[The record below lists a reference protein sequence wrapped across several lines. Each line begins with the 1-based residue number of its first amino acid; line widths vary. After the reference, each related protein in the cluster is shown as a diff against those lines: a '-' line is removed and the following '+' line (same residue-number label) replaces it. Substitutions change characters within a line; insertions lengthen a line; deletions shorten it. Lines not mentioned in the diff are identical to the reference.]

1 MAPAFFIL
9 LYHTIYLSFLQFFFS
24 LLILISWFSF
34 EICVCH
40 TLLCE
45 TRSVGDRAKFS
56 ILIRLTYT
64 SKQIYTHFY
73 RIDADVRKK
82 KVTQWNVRQS
92 IEMKKKLLK
101 IRHKTTCSNSTHH
114 GHLIINVLQSHKIID
129 SQVKATLHSVW
140 HTFHNV
146 SITNIRTSHGYVRNI
161 N

>member
-82 KVTQWNVRQS
+82 NVTQWNVRQS
-92 IEMKKKLLK
+92 IEMKKNYWKYGIK
-101 IRHKTTCSNSTHH
+101 QRVQIAH
-114 GHLIINVLQSHKIID
+114 IMVI
-129 SQVKATLHSVW
+129 
-140 HTFHNV
+140 
-146 SITNIRTSHGYVRNI
+146 
-161 N
+161 